1 MIARTWRGWTAAA
14 DAERYLEY
22 LEETGL
28 TEYRETEGNLGAL
41 ALRSVDGDRAEF
53 LLVSFWESME
63 AVRKFAGDR
72 PEVAVFYP
80 EDDRFLV
87 DREDRVR
94 HFEVVSGAD
103 LLRTLGS

>member
-14 DAERYLEY
+14 DAEHYLEY

-28 TEYRETEGNLGAL
+28 KEYRETEGNIGAL
-41 ALRSVDGDRAEF
+41 ALRSVDGERAEF

-63 AVRKFAGDR
+63 AVRNFAGNR

-80 EDDRFLV
+80 EDDQFLV
-87 DREDRVR
+87 DREDWVR
-94 HFEVVSGAD
+94 HFELVSGAD
-103 LLRTLGS
+103 VLRTLGS

>member
-28 TEYRETEGNLGAL
+28 KEYRETEGNIGAL
-41 ALRSVDGDRAEF
+41 ALRSVDGERAEF

-63 AVRKFAGDR
+63 AVRNFAGNR

-80 EDDRFLV
+80 EDDQFLV
-87 DREDRVR
+87 DREDWVR
-94 HFEVVSGAD
+94 HFELVSGAD
-103 LLRTLGS
+103 VLRTLGS